1 MLSEAQRNLKK
12 ARILFSVIAVFVV
25 IAAIIFWPKPQP
37 CFNGV
42 KDATEEG
49 VDCGGLCAKACPVRE
64 IPEYERKV
72 KVDFARAVADGKD
85 TYDLVADVK
94 NQNELWG
101 VSRVDYK
108 FKVWGTDGELIKE
121 IPGSTYLMPAG
132 NLVDHPQGLSNYIL
146 ENNVNLTE
154 KPERVELEFAN
165 FTWKRYEDPAEL
177 SDIRAGIITVKN
189 VWQGFNRNLQ
199 AYVVHGETFNHSKYY
214 FRKVDI
220 AAVVIDRNGE
230 VVAVG
235 KTDQL
240 TMRSGDGWGFDIMW
254 PNLDPQLAEEGR
266 VNFSVVTNV
275 FDTQN
280 YVKDYKVE

>member
-1 MLSEAQRNLKK
+1 MLSEAQRSIKK

-25 IAAIIFWPKPQP
+25 IAAIVFWPKPKP

-42 KDATEEG
+42 KDGAEDG
-49 VDCGGLCAKACPVRE
+49 VDCGGLCAKACPARE

-72 KVDFARAVADGKD
+72 KVDWARAVVDGKD

-101 VSRVDYK
+101 VSGVNYK
-108 FKVWGTDGELIKE
+108 FKIWGANGQMLKE
-121 IPGSTYLMPAG
+121 ISGNTYLMPAG

-146 ENNVNLTE
+146 ENNVNLSE
-154 KPERVELEFAN
+154 KPERVELEFSD
-165 FTWKRYEDPAEL
+165 FRWKRYENPTEL
-177 SDIRAGIITVKN
+177 SDIRAGIITVRN
-189 VWQGFNRNLQ
+189 TWQGFNRNLQ
-199 AYVVHGETFNHSKYY
+199 AFVVHGETFNNSKYY

-220 AAVVIDRNGE
+220 AAVIKDKNGE
-230 VVAVG
+230 VIAAG

-254 PNLDPQLAEEGR
+254 PNLNPDLTTGST

-280 YVKDYKVE
+280 YIKDYRVE